1 MNNDLEC
8 RCCAGHT
15 AHRTRKYISS
25 SGNVQRHSS
34 VMKNNVDLR
43 QNIHLDNPYNREK
56 LRGTLC
62 PFQSTPNLQQ
72 RNPYS
77 REPKRTL
84 HGDFKTKTVNSSSH
98 GQKLVLSCIAGEAH
112 IKDGKM
118 MHNGKCCTFSITKIY
133 SEIFHSVKK
142 NYLHTT
148 VCVYNS
154 PPKNLEIPSLTSITE
169 CTENVQEHVYV
180 TERAYQSA
188 VC

>member
-15 AHRTRKYISS
+15 AHRTRTYIAS

-43 QNIHLDNPYNREK
+43 QYIHLDNPYNREK
-56 LRGTLC
+56 LRGALRS
-62 PFQSTPNLQQ
+62 FQSMRNLQQ

-77 REPKRTL
+77 GEPKRTL
-84 HGDFKTKTVNSSSH
+84 HGELNTQTVNSYSQ
-98 GQKLVLSCIAGEAH
+98 GQKLVLSCIAGEEH

-118 MHNGKCCTFSITKIY
+118 MHNGKCCTFSTRKIY

-142 NYLHTT
+142 SHLHTT
-148 VCVYNS
+148 ECAYNS

-169 CTENVQEHVYV
+169 CMKNIQEHEYV
-180 TERAYQSA
+180 TERAHQSA
-188 VC
+188 VR